1 MPANYARIAFRYILR
16 NKVYSFINL
25 FGLALGMA
33 CCFLM
38 MMWVTDEL
46 NWDRFQS
53 NIDTLYRLEQ
63 DQPTPQGYFHVNVTP
78 YPMGPALKEEIPE
91 VKDATRIANLR
102 SVLIR
107 FGSKAFYENN
117 ASSVDASYLT
127 MFSFPLVEG
136 NVESALATPESIV
149 LTEDVA
155 RKYFG
160 SDEPLGKTLLVNN
173 KYQFTV
179 TGVIKSLPPNTS
191 LTSQVLFPFAFEK
204 ERGIDTGSWQ
214 SNQIA
219 TWVQLYDDHD
229 ITEVAAKVTDLRQ
242 RHVQEGINNSPGG
255 GQNER
260 AGTVQFRLMPL
271 SDLHLFAQF
280 GFGRSIG
287 SIQSVSLFSVMA
299 LLILLIASIN
309 FMNLSTAQSTRK
321 AREVGLR
328 KVLGAMRTSLTW
340 RFYSESILMTV
351 LAAVIALGLVELLL
365 PVFNSLSA
373 KDFSR
378 LAPFQLSYLPGI
390 IAVVLLTGTI
400 AGSYPA
406 ILLAGFR
413 PIEVLKG
420 NFRSGEKGA
429 FLRKVLVVFQF
440 SLSVILI
447 IGTFMLSKQLEFMR
461 TEGLGYDKEQL
472 VYLPLR
478 GQTQTTYSRFK
489 KELQSDP
496 LILGVTGTGQLPTRM
511 SANGGGADWDGKDP
525 HFKPLIGYAAVDYD
539 YLATLK
545 IPLVAGRPFAKEFPS
560 DSVSGVLVNETLAT
574 LMGGGSVVGKRLSW
588 ANEGRIVGVMKDYH
602 YSSIQSAIEPQ
613 AVYLVPKEVK
623 YAVVR
628 LQAGNI
634 NRALERVK
642 AVWSRINSSYPFEYR
657 FVDDD
662 FAAMFQTDN
671 RMRALFQYASL
682 FAIVVAC
689 LGLFG
694 LASYMAEERTREIG
708 VRKVLG
714 ASVYEISLLFSR
726 EFMKWVLLAN
736 VLAWPLS
743 YFIVNRFL
751 EQYSH
756 RIPFLWWP
764 LPAALLLS
772 SGIAMATVSY
782 QSIKAARTNPVNALK
797 HE

>member
-1 MPANYARIAFRYILR
+1 MPASYTRVALRYILR

-53 NIDTLYRLEQ
+53 NVDTLYRVEQ

-91 VKDATRIANLR
+91 IKDVTRIVNLR
-102 SVLIR
+102 TVLIR
-107 FGSKAFYENN
+107 VGSRAFYEAN
-117 ASSVDASYLT
+117 ASSVDASYLK
-127 MFSFPLVEG
+127 MFSFPLVKG

-149 LTEDVA
+149 LSEDIA

-160 SDEPLGKTLLVNN
+160 NEEPLGKTLIVNN
-173 KYQFTV
+173 RYQFTV
-179 TGVIKSLPPNTS
+179 TGVLRSLPQNTS
-191 LTSQVLFPFAFEK
+191 LTTQILFPFAFEK
-204 ERGIDTGSWQ
+204 KRGIDIGSWQ
-214 SNQIA
+214 SNQIV
-219 TWVQLYDDHD
+219 TWVQLFDGQNVAEVEGK
-229 ITEVAAKVTDLRQ
+229 ITQLQ
-242 RHVQEGINNSPGG
+242 QHHVQSGIASG
-255 GQNER
+255 GQNSR
-260 AGTVQFRLMPL
+260 ASTVQFRLMPL
-271 SDLHLFAQF
+271 SDLHLFAKF

-299 LLILLIASIN
+299 FLILLIASIN
-309 FMNLSTAQSTRK
+309 FMNLSTAQSARK
-321 AREVGLR
+321 AKEVGLR

-351 LAAVIALGLVELLL
+351 MAAVIALGIVELLL
-365 PVFNSLSA
+365 PLFNSVSGKNFSA
-373 KDFSR
+373 
-378 LAPFQLSYLPGI
+378 LAPFQPGYLPGI
-390 IAVVLLTGTI
+390 ALVVLLTGII

-420 NFRSGEKGA
+420 FRSGEKGA
-429 FLRKVLVVFQF
+429 FLRKVLVVVQF

-447 IGTFMLSKQLEFMR
+447 ICTLMLSRQLEFMKG
-461 TEGLGYDKEQL
+461 EGLGYDKDQL
-472 VYLPLR
+472 IYLPLR
-478 GQTQTTYSRFK
+478 GETQTSYPRFK
-489 KELQSDP
+489 RELQSDP
-496 LILGVTGTGQLPTRM
+496 LILGVTGTGQLPTGM

-525 HFKPLIGYAAVDYD
+525 NFRPLIGYAAVDYD
-539 YLATLK
+539 YLATFK
-545 IPLVAGRPFAKEFPS
+545 IPLVDGRSFAKEFPS
-560 DSVSGVLVNETLAT
+560 DSVSGVLVNETLAK
-574 LMGGGSVVGKRLSW
+574 LMGSGPVVGKRFDW
-588 ANEGRIVGVMKDYH
+588 ANDGRIVGVMKDYH
-602 YSSIQSAIEPQ
+602 YSAVQSAIEPQ
-613 AVYLVPKEVK
+613 AVYLVPGEVA

-634 NRALERVK
+634 VRALEHVK
-642 AVWSRINSSYPFEYR
+642 DVWSRVNTDYPFDYR
-657 FVDDD
+657 FVEED

-671 RMRALFQYASL
+671 RVRALIRYASL
-682 FAIVVAC
+682 FAIIVAC

-714 ASVYEISLLFSR
+714 ASVYQISFLFSK

-743 YFIVNRFL
+743 YFIVNKFL
-751 EQYSH
+751 EQYSN
-756 RIPFLWWP
+756 RIPFLWWS
-764 LPAALLLS
+764 LPVALLLS
-772 SGIAMATVSY
+772 AGMAIATVSY
-782 QSIKAARTNPVNALK
+782 QSIKAARENPVNALK